1 MADVREPMSLQHP
14 VLSLTTTVGSAD
26 DARRLAQ
33 GLLQAR
39 LAACVQVQAG
49 LSSYYRWEGRDC
61 IDEEWRL
68 TVKTAP
74 WRRAQVEAYLA
85 NAHPYDL
92 PQLLWQS
99 MDASAAYAA
108 WVAEQVGPDNGG

>member
-1 MADVREPMSLQHP
+1 MANARESMSLQYP

-39 LAACVQVQAG
+39 LAACVQVEAG
-49 LSSYYRWEGRDC
+49 LSSHYRWEGRDC

-74 WRRAQVEAYLA
+74 WRRTQLEAFLA
-85 NAHPYDL
+85 DAHPYDL
-92 PQLLWQS
+92 PQLLWQW

-108 WVAEQVGPDNGG
+108 WVAEQVGPETAA